1 MKMQEENYRRCKEL
15 KMIENKKVEAIQES
29 EDMVEQLRRNR
40 AEGKR
45 SMRNI
50 KEVKRLPNFRRMNE
64 TERY

>member
-1 MKMQEENYRRCKEL
+1 
-15 KMIENKKVEAIQES
+15 MIENKKVEAIQES

-40 AEGKR
+40 AEGNR

-64 TERY
+64 TERYWLMPMIGFVL